1 MRPILNKTIDITM
14 IHNEFFKRLSENH
27 PFITVCSYANQDYVG
42 IVQNR
47 DEMVTT
53 IYDYGSIVDPI
64 IKEKFLELGEIWWWE
79 SNRLIPI
86 NLFLKEDWAIF
97 KPYIRTFNNK
107 SLVVVHGPVCS
118 MAELSKRRSKRRS
131 ITLVKRLAQ

>member
-1 MRPILNKTIDITM
+1 M
-14 IHNEFFKRLSENH
+14 IQNEFFKKLSENH

-53 IYDYGSIVDPI
+53 IYDYGSIVDPT

-86 NLFLKEDWAIF
+86 NLFLKQEWAMF

-107 SLVVVHGPVCS
+107 SLVVIHGPVCS

-131 ITLVKRLAQ
+131 ITLVKRLP

>member
-1 MRPILNKTIDITM
+1 M
-14 IHNEFFKRLSENH
+14 IQNEFFKKLSENH

-53 IYDYGSIVDPI
+53 IYDYGSIVDPT
-64 IKEKFLELGEIWWWE
+64 IKEKFLELGEVWWWE

-86 NLFLKEDWAIF
+86 NLFLKNEWAIF
-97 KPYIRTFNNK
+97 RPYLRTFNNK

-118 MAELSKRRSKRRS
+118 MAELNKRRSKRRS
-131 ITLVKRLAQ
+131 ITLVKRFP

>member
-1 MRPILNKTIDITM
+1 M
-14 IHNEFFKRLSENH
+14 IHNEFFQKLTENH
-27 PFITVCSYANQDYVG
+27 PFITVCSYASQDYVG

-47 DEMVTT
+47 DDMVTT

-64 IKEKFLELGEIWWWE
+64 IKEKFLELGDIWWWE

-86 NLFLKEDWAIF
+86 NLFLKDEWVMF
-97 KPYIRTFNNK
+97 RPYLRTFNNK

-118 MAELSKRRSKRRS
+118 MAELNKRRSKRKS
-131 ITLVKRLAQ
+131 ITLVRKMP

>member
-1 MRPILNKTIDITM
+1 MVNSD
-14 IHNEFFKRLSENH
+14 FFQKLSQAH

-47 DEMVTT
+47 DDVVTT
-53 IYDYGSIVDPI
+53 IYDYGAIVNPL

-86 NLFLKEDWAIF
+86 NLFLKEEWVIF

-107 SLVVVHGPVCS
+107 SLEILHGPACS
-118 MAELSKRRSKRRS
+118 MIELSKRKSKRRS
-131 ITLVKRLAQ
+131 ITLVKRLP